1 MKNALEFYF
10 RVLFCYIRLNRLAV
24 RVRLASAYI
33 VICPVMLNITGART
47 LLTSAYI
54 VICPVMLNITGAR
67 AGLASAYIAFGVRTL
82 PLTKK
87 FLTMKV
93 LFLFSFS
100 RFPPLGD

>member
-47 LLTSAYI
+47 LLTSAY
-54 VICPVMLNITGAR
+54 LSAAR